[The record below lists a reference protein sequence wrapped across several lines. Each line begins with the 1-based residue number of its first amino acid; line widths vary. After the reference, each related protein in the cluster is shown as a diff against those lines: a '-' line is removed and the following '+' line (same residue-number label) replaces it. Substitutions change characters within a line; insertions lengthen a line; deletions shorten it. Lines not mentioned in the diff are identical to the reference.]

1 MATTITVKIN
11 DDDFIKIQ
19 VGNEEYRFVDGTE
32 ENMIIS
38 VRGEVL
44 KRYPKSYRYGGRKD
58 FYQVVTPKQNVAGYL
73 QVNVPIRNTT
83 TLVHRLVAETFL
95 SNPKGYNEID
105 HRNHNRLDNR
115 VANLR
120 WVTHSENMSNSDK
133 PKTKI
138 FWKNITAEDI
148 SSGEIYEFSRFKDI
162 TSLATLKGWGN
173 GWGTAIRR
181 KLDQNGGTAYGY
193 FWSAKNREIVNIG

>member
-1 MATTITVKIN
+1 MATITVKIN
-11 DDDFIKIQ
+11 DSLLKLE
-19 VGNEEYRFVDGTE
+19 VGNDEYRFVDGTE

-38 VRGEVL
+38 AAGEVL

-58 FYQVVTPKQNVAGYL
+58 YYEVVHPKQNVAGYL
-73 QVNVPIRNTT
+73 QINVPIRNTT

-115 VANLR
+115 VCNLR
-120 WVTHSENMSNSDK
+120 WCTHQENMGNSNK
-133 PKTKI
+133 PEVKI
-138 FWKNITAEDI
+138 FWKDITAEDI
-148 SSGEIYEFSRFKDI
+148 SSGEIYEFSRFRDI
-162 TSLATLKGWGN
+162 VQFALSRGWGN

-181 KLDQNGGTAYGY
+181 KLENGGGVAYNY
-193 FWSAKNREIVNIG
+193 FWTAKTRVTKNVR